1 MATNYRADIDGLRAL
16 AIVLVILFHGF
27 PGFISGG
34 FIGVDIFFVISG
46 FLITNILAQDL
57 ISDKF
62 NLRNFYARRILRI
75 FPALVCILILS
86 IAIAWLIFVADEFK
100 IFGSHLSGAAIFISN
115 FIYWNEVGY
124 FDSAAELKPLLHLW
138 SLAIEEQFYI
148 FWPLILWV
156 SYRAKISLLLVTV
169 ILFITSFCLGL
180 HELYIKQNLIAAF
193 YAPWTRFWELL
204 AGSLL
209 ALILPMQVKMPLAKI
224 QSNWCV
230 QSILSIIGL
239 GLIMLS
245 AFSFNTG
252 NPFPGWRAFIP
263 VLGAVLLIMAGPCA
277 LINQRILS
285 NRFLVWLGLISYPLY
300 LWHWPVLSFLR
311 ITSVGEPSNL
321 LKVIALML
329 SIVLAYLTYRFI
341 EKPIRFGGKKYFPLI
356 LIACLAVL
364 GLLGQLI
371 ISNEGFSNRSI
382 NLNNLAVNAAL
393 KYDWKTA
400 FRHQQCF
407 LDAENSR
414 SNSFDV
420 TCSAV
425 KDQTVPTVVLWGD
438 SHAAS
443 LYQGLLENSKRYDF
457 NLIQFTSSGCPPVLN
472 FSISKRPECIKIN
485 NQVLSDLRRIKPDF
499 LIMSAYWSMYGA
511 DPIGGWETLPQQKLQ
526 NTITELQR
534 LGIQHIVMIGSLPV
548 YSVKQVQ
555 MLKKSYAW
563 QHIQTQTFDNFLP
576 QAIAYNNIVKA
587 VANETQTQFIDP
599 LKILCSEKGCMLS
612 LSDEP
617 LVPLSYDYGHLTTEG
632 SIYLVS
638 QFFKQNLLS
647 ITRYK

>member
-1 MATNYRADIDGLRAL
+1 MTISYRPDIDGLRAI
-16 AIVLVILFHGF
+16 AVSSVVFFHAF
-27 PGFISGG
+27 PGSVSGG

-57 ISDKF
+57 ISNKF
-62 NLRNFYARRILRI
+62 NLGKFYSRRVLRL
-75 FPALVCILILS
+75 FPALVCILIFS
-86 IAIAWLIFVADEFK
+86 IAVAWLIFVADEFK
-100 IFGSHLSGAAIFISN
+100 IFGSHLSGASIFISN
-115 FIYWNEVGY
+115 FIYWSEVGY

-148 FWPLILWV
+148 FWPLILWAC
-156 SYRAKISLLLVTV
+156 YRAKISLLLITI
-169 ILFITSFCLGL
+169 ILFIASFCLGL

-209 ALILPMQVKMPLAKI
+209 ALSLPMKMKMSLAKI
-224 QSNWCV
+224 QSNKQV
-230 QSILSIIGL
+230 RSILSIIGL

-245 AFSFNTG
+245 AFSFSAG
-252 NPFPGWRAFIP
+252 DPFPGWRAFIP
-263 VLGAVLLIMAGPCA
+263 VLGTVLLIMAGSSA

-311 ITSVGEPSNL
+311 ITSVGEPTNL
-321 LKVIALML
+321 LKVTALML
-329 SIVLAYLTYRFI
+329 SIALAYLTYRFI
-341 EKPIRFGGKKYFPLI
+341 EKPIRFGGAKHFPPI
-356 LIACLAVL
+356 LITCLAVL
-364 GLLGQLI
+364 GLLGQWI
-371 ISNEGFSNRSI
+371 INNKGFASRPI

-407 LDAENSR
+407 LDAENSL

-425 KDQTVPTVVLWGD
+425 KEKTFPTVVLWGD

-443 LYQGLLENSKRYDF
+443 LYQGLLENSKQYGF

-485 NQVLSDLRRIKPDF
+485 NKVLSDLRRIKPDF
-499 LIMSAYWSMYGA
+499 LIMSAYWSMYGG
-511 DPIGGWETLPQQKLQ
+511 DPISGWETLPQNTLQ
-526 NTITELQR
+526 NTITELQK
-534 LGIQHIVMIGSLPV
+534 LGIKHIVMIGSLPV

-563 QHIQTQTFDNFLP
+563 QHIQTQTYENFLP
-576 QAIAYNNIVKA
+576 QAIIYNNIVAA
-587 VANETQTQFIDP
+587 VANEAQIQFIDP

-612 LSDEP
+612 LSEAP

-638 QFFKQNLLS
+638 QFFKQNLLP
-647 ITRYK
+647 ITRPK